1 VTVRLQFGYGV
12 FALPTG
18 KPFIN
23 QVLAGLLNRSE
34 RGALGQPGVFSIFKI
49 MESPTTVETPGAA
62 LPEPAMERLWSRW
75 RFRIFTAS
83 WVLYAAYYFCRKNFS
98 VIMPMM
104 ARTEHYD
111 NFDLAHLVFV
121 FSLAYAGGQFLAGW
135 LSDRFGGRF
144 TGAAG
149 GFVSAICTAGMA
161 FAGSHEALLLLQIG
175 NGLGQGCGWS
185 AIMKVLGAWY
195 ARKERGTVMAWW
207 GTCYV
212 LGGFLATVFATFAAT
227 QMFVTPSM
235 GWRNGFLFPSMILAA
250 GAAWFA
256 YRTRNSPQEEA
267 LPAIVEQVDASL
279 QNGGKWEAVRSPEV
293 WILAGMYFFLKIT
306 RYSLL
311 FWLPLYLVQRMQY
324 SEQAAG
330 YTSSLFEL
338 VGFCGTLI
346 AGYVSDRLLNGRRY
360 PVGAT
365 MLFLLAAALLIHPVV
380 GRLGPFAMAASIS
393 LLGILIHG
401 PDLLMSGPAAVESV
415 SPGNAARA
423 VGIVNGI
430 GSLGQLVSAYVVAI
444 IVSRF
449 GWDQLFTFFVL
460 CSVAAGGLLTLRW
473 NKGLEEER
481 TS

>member
-1 VTVRLQFGYGV
+1 
-12 FALPTG
+12 
-18 KPFIN
+18 
-23 QVLAGLLNRSE
+23 
-34 RGALGQPGVFSIFKI
+34 
-49 MESPTTVETPGAA
+49 MESPATLEPPASA
-62 LPEPAMERLWSRW
+62 QPEQARQRLWSYW

-98 VIMPMM
+98 VVMPMM

-121 FSLAYAGGQFLAGW
+121 FSLAYAVGQFIAGW
-135 LSDRFGGRF
+135 SSDRFGGRM

-149 GFVSAICTAGMA
+149 GIMSAICTAGMA
-161 FAGSHEALLLLQIG
+161 AAGSHQALLLLQIG

-185 AIMKVLGAWY
+185 ANLKILGAWS

-207 GTCYV
+207 ATCYV

-227 QMFVTPSM
+227 QMFVTPGL
-235 GWRNGFLFPSMILAA
+235 GWRNGFLFPSIILAA

-256 YRTRNSPQEEA
+256 YRSRNSPRDVA
-267 LPAIVEQVDASL
+267 LPPIVELTDPSQD
-279 QNGGKWEAVRSPEV
+279 GGGQWEAARTPEV

-324 SEQAAG
+324 SEQMAG

-338 VGFCGTLI
+338 VGFSGTLI
-346 AGYVSDRLLNGRRY
+346 AGYISDRLLKGRRY

-365 MLFLLAAALLIHPVV
+365 MLFLLAAALLIHPVI

-401 PDLLMSGPAAVESV
+401 PDLLMSGPAAIEAV
-415 SPGNAARA
+415 SRRNAARA
-423 VGIVNGI
+423 LGIVNGI

-444 IVSRF
+444 VVSRF
-449 GWDQLFTFFVL
+449 GWDQLFTFFVI
-460 CSVAAGGLLTLRW
+460 CAAAAGGLLTLRW
-473 NKGLEEER
+473 NKGLEQEK
-481 TS
+481 TSS